1 MSEFNLSHV
10 VSAFLV
16 CTNSVISLWGLFI
29 VATFAAAGFGA
40 SFGNG
45 FDAGTAAMMTIGY
58 LAFAIAHG
66 MAIRAGLETQRV
78 IAAEVRSRLAAA
90 PDGFTDYPKSV
101 ARILDT
107 STSLPVSLAVHLVID
122 ACVVG
127 VIWYRI
133 V

>member
-1 MSEFNLSHV
+1 MREFKLSDV
-10 VSAFLV
+10 VSAFLF
-16 CTNSVISLWGLFI
+16 CSSSVISLWGLFI

-40 SFGNG
+40 SFGNR
-45 FDAGTAAMMTIGY
+45 FDAGTATMLTVGY
-58 LAFAIAHG
+58 LAFAIAHWV
-66 MAIRAGLETQRV
+66 AIRAGLQTQRV
-78 IAAEVRSRLAAA
+78 IADEVRSRLAAG
-90 PDGFTDYPKSV
+90 PDDLTDYPMSV

-107 STSLPVSLAVHLVID
+107 PTSLPVSLAVHLVID